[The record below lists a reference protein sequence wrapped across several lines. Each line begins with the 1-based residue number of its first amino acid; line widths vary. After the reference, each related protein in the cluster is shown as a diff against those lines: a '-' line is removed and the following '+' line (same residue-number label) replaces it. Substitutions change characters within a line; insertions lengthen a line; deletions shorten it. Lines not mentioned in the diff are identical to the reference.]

1 MSKNRTVALAGT
13 LDTKGPEYEFVKARI
28 LEAGADVIMI
38 DTGVLGAP
46 YFKPD
51 ISAEEVAAAAGAKL
65 EDLRTGREGSDT
77 RAVAC
82 TTMSNGLLKIL
93 KGLIADGK
101 CGAVLGLGGTGG
113 TTLLSMA
120 MKQLPLGFPKF
131 LVSTVASGNTREYVG
146 TSDITMMNSVTDIA
160 GLNRI
165 SALVLANAAHAAAGM
180 AMNYATTQKY
190 AEGSKPLIAMTM
202 FGVTTPAV
210 LRVREGLEKRGFD
223 VIVFHAVGQ
232 GMAMEEL
239 VNAGVVDGVVDM
251 TLPELINYKNGGI
264 FSAGPDR
271 MNAASDKGIPLVI
284 VPGAIEC
291 FNFGPV
297 NSIPEKYNT
306 PERKVII
313 HNPTI
318 TSLLASQEE
327 LVELGIYVAE
337 HANKAKGPVAVLFP
351 LLGLDKYMAPGS
363 PWFGPEYIK
372 PLFDAIRSKLDKKIP
387 LIELEK
393 HINDAEFAD
402 AALEAFLKVWEQRK
416 K

>member
-1 MSKNRTVALAGT
+1 MSNNRTVVLAGT
-13 LDTKGPEYEFVKARI
+13 LDTKGPEYQFVKERI
-28 LEAGADVIMI
+28 LETGTNVIMV
-38 DTGVLGAP
+38 DTGVLGEP
-46 YFKPD
+46 YFKPE
-51 ISAEEVAAAAGAKL
+51 ISAEEVAAEAGVKL
-65 EDLRTGREGSDT
+65 QDLRTGREGSDT
-77 RAVAC
+77 RSVAC
-82 TTMSNGLLKIL
+82 TTMSNGLLVVL
-93 KGLIADGK
+93 KRLIAEDK

-120 MKQLPLGFPKF
+120 MKQLPLGFPKL

-146 TSDITMMNSVTDIA
+146 TSDIIMMNSVTDIA

-180 AMNYATTQKY
+180 AQNFVTTQKY
-190 AEGSKPLIAMTM
+190 AAGSKPLIAMTM
-202 FGVTTPAV
+202 FGVTTPGV
-210 LRVREGLEKRGFD
+210 LRIREGLEKRGFD

-232 GMAMEEL
+232 GLAMEEL
-239 VNAGVVDGVVDM
+239 INAGVIDGVVDY
-251 TLPELINYKNGGI
+251 TLPELINYMNGGI

-271 MNAASDKGIPLVI
+271 MNAAAENGIPQVI

-327 LVELGIYVAE
+327 LRTLGAYVAE
-337 HANKAKGPVAVLFP
+337 HANKAKGPVAVLLP
-351 LLGLDKYMAPGS
+351 LLGLDKYQAPGS
-363 PWFGPEYIK
+363 PWHDPERNK
-372 PLFDAIRSKLDKKIP
+372 PLYDSIRANLNNN
-387 LIELEK
+387 IELKELSNN
-393 HINDAEFAD
+393 INDPEFAD
-402 AALEAFLKVWEQRK
+402 AALEMFLKVWESK
-416 K
+416 

>member
-1 MSKNRTVALAGT
+1 MSNRTVVLAGT

-38 DTGVLGAP
+38 DTGVLGEP
-46 YFKPD
+46 YFKPE
-51 ISAEEVAAAAGAKL
+51 ITAEEVAEAAGIKL

-82 TTMSNGLLKIL
+82 TTMSNGLLKIV
-93 KGLIADGK
+93 KGLIEEGK
-101 CGAVLGLGGTGG
+101 CGAILGLGGTGG

-131 LVSTVASGNTREYVG
+131 IVSTVASGNTREYVG

-190 AEGSKPLIAMTM
+190 AAGSKPLIAMTM
-202 FGVTTPAV
+202 FGVTTPGV
-210 LRVREGLEKRGFD
+210 LRIREGLEERGFD
-223 VIVFHAVGQ
+223 VIIFHAVGQ
-232 GMAMEEL
+232 GLAMEEL
-239 VNAGVVDGVVDM
+239 IETGVVDGVVDY
-251 TLPELINYKNGGI
+251 TLPEIINHKNGGI
-264 FSAGPDR
+264 FSAGPKR
-271 MNAASDKGIPLVI
+271 MNAAADKGLPQVI

-297 NSIPEKYNT
+297 SSIPEKYNT

-318 TSLLASQEE
+318 TSLLATEEE
-327 LVELGIYVAE
+327 LDELGAYVTE
-337 HANKAKGPVAVLFP
+337 HANKAKGPVAVLLP
-351 LLGLDKYMAPGS
+351 LLGLDKYQSEGS
-363 PWFGPEYIK
+363 PWHNPERNEALYNS
-372 PLFDAIRSKLDKKIP
+372 IRTRLSKTIP
-387 LIELEK
+387 LTELRNN
-393 HINDAEFAD
+393 INDPEFAD
-402 AALEAFLKVWEQRK
+402 AALEAFLKVWEQK
-416 K
+416 KIS

>member
-1 MSKNRTVALAGT
+1 MSNNRTVVLAGT

-28 LEAGADVIMI
+28 LEAGAEVIMI

-46 YFKPD
+46 YFKPE
-51 ISAEEVAAAAGAKL
+51 ISAEEVAEAAGVELA
-65 EDLRTGREGSDT
+65 DLRTGREGSDT

-93 KGLIADGK
+93 QRLIAEGK

-160 GLNRI
+160 GLNRV
-165 SALVLANAAHAAAGM
+165 SAIVLANAAHAAAGM
-180 AMNYATTQKY
+180 AMNYSKTQKY
-190 AEGSKPLIAMTM
+190 AAGSNPLIAMTM
-202 FGVTTPAV
+202 FGVTTPGV
-210 LRVREGLEKRGFD
+210 LRIREGLEKRGFD
-223 VIVFHAVGQ
+223 VIIFHAVGQ

-239 VNAGVVDGVVDM
+239 INAGVVDGVVDY

-271 MNAASDKGIPLVI
+271 MNAAADKGIPQVI

-297 NSIPEKYNT
+297 SSIPEKYNT
-306 PERKVII
+306 LERKVII

-327 LVELGIYVAE
+327 LVELGTYVAE
-337 HANKAKGPVAVLFP
+337 HANKAKGPVEVLFP
-351 LLGLDKYMAPGS
+351 LLGLDKYQAPGS
-363 PWFGPEYIK
+363 PWHDPERNK
-372 PLFDAIRSKLDKKIP
+372 PLFDAIRSKLDSKIP
-387 LIELEK
+387 VTELK
-393 HINDAEFAD
+393 NNINDPDFAD
-402 AALEAFLKVWEQRK
+402 AALEVFLKVWEQRK

>member
-1 MSKNRTVALAGT
+1 MSNKGTVVLAGT
-13 LDTKGPEYEFVKARI
+13 LDTKGPEYQFVKERI
-28 LEAGADVIMI
+28 LEAGANVIMV

-46 YFKPD
+46 YFEPD
-51 ISAEEVAAAAGAKL
+51 ITADEVAAAAGVKL

-93 KGLIADGK
+93 KGLISEGK

-113 TTLLSMA
+113 TTLLSMT
-120 MKQLPLGFPKF
+120 MKQLPLGFPKL

-180 AMNYATTQKY
+180 AQNYETTQKY
-190 AEGSKPLIAMTM
+190 SKGSKPLIAMTM
-202 FGVTTPAV
+202 FGVTTPGV
-210 LRVREGLEKRGFD
+210 LRIREGLEKRGFD

-239 VNAGVVDGVVDM
+239 VNAGVVDGVIDY

-271 MNAASDKGIPLVI
+271 MNAARDKGIPQVI

-291 FNFGPV
+291 FNFGPIS
-297 NSIPEKYNT
+297 SIPEKYNT

-318 TSLLASQEE
+318 TSLLATQEE
-327 LVELGIYVAE
+327 LVELGTYVAE
-337 HANKAKGPVAVLFP
+337 HANGAKGPVAVLLP
-351 LLGLDKYMAPGS
+351 LLGLDKYQAPGS
-363 PWFGPEYIK
+363 PWHDPERNK
-372 PLFDAIRSKLDKKIP
+372 PLYDAIRSKLDSKIP
-387 LIELEK
+387 LTELK
-393 HINDAEFAD
+393 NNINDPEFAD
-402 AALEAFLKVWEQRK
+402 AALEAFLKVWDKR
-416 K
+416 